1 MRCFSITVKGSKND
15 VHQQSVSEQQLAL
28 VIQKVAD
35 DVNIPTTLIT
45 NYAEFEKA
53 WQEMD
58 QDD

>member
-1 MRCFSITVKGSKND
+1 MTVKASKND
-15 VHQQSVSEQQLAL
+15 VHQQSVSQQQLAL
-28 VIQKVAD
+28 AIQKAAD

-45 NYAEFEKA
+45 NYAEFEKT